1 MNVSSA
7 NPRDFRKDILFAFA
21 LAFAGL
27 LLWVLREALVLLYV
41 SGLFA
46 VILMPVV
53 HAISG
58 HRIGRWR
65 FRKRSAIFIML
76 LAVAGAFT
84 AFGFLAIPPV
94 VHDLQQLSSQPPESV
109 PALMQKLQD
118 IRFLNHLDGGALS
131 ARLQTWASE
140 AAAHLLIY
148 LKDLAGRL
156 FNFAAGLVLTIYF
169 ILDGDQAYHWF
180 LSLVPPRRRDRLD
193 VTLRRA
199 GDRMGKWLLGQA
211 SLMLILGL
219 CSTIVYVAL
228 KVRYAYALGFLTGL
242 LNIIPVLGA
251 AITII
256 LVLAIAAI
264 DSWGRVLGVA
274 IFYVIYIQIE
284 NSFLTPR
291 IMQNR
296 VDLPGLAV
304 LVALMLGFA
313 LAGILGALVSV
324 PTAVLVAVLIDE
336 YLVWKD
342 MPFAGP
348 P

>member
-1 MNVSSA
+1 MNVSSE

-94 VHDLQQLSSQPPESV
+94 VHDLQQLSSQPSKNV

-131 ARLQTWASE
+131 ARLQTWASA
-140 AAAHLLIY
+140 AAAHLLVY
-148 LKDLAGRL
+148 LKDLAGKL
-156 FNFAAGLVLTIYF
+156 FDFAAGLVLTIYF
-169 ILDGDQAYHWF
+169 ILEGDQAYRWF
-180 LSLVPPRRRDRLD
+180 LSLVPPRQPRPPGCNPAPRRRPDGQVAPGASQPDAYPGRLQHRCLRGAQGALRVCAGLSDR
-193 VTLRRA
+193 TAQHHSRTGRRH
-199 GDRMGKWLLGQA
+199 
-211 SLMLILGL
+211 S
-219 CSTIVYVAL
+219 
-228 KVRYAYALGFLTGL
+228 
-242 LNIIPVLGA
+242 
-251 AITII
+251 II

-274 IFYVIYIQIE
+274 IFYVVYLQIE
-284 NSFLTPR
+284 NSYLTPR

-304 LVALMLGFA
+304 LISLLLGFA
-313 LAGILGALVSV
+313 LAGVQGALVSV
-324 PTAVLVAVLIDE
+324 PTAVLIAVLIDE

>member
-1 MNVSSA
+1 MNDSSA
-7 NPRDFRKDILFAFA
+7 TPRNFRKDILFAFA

-27 LLWVLREALVLLYV
+27 LLWVLRSALVLLYV
-41 SGLFA
+41 SALFA

-65 FRKRSAIFIML
+65 FRKRSAIFIMFL
-76 LAVAGAFT
+76 CAAGALT

-94 VHDLQQLSSQPPESV
+94 VHDLQQLSTQPTKSA
-109 PALMQKLQD
+109 PALMKRIED
-118 IRFLNHLDGGALS
+118 IRFLSRLDGGDLS
-131 ARLQTWASE
+131 NRLQTWASA
-140 AAAHLLIY
+140 AAAHLLVY
-148 LKDLAGRL
+148 LKDLAGKL
-156 FNFAAGLVLTIYF
+156 FDFAAGLVLTIYF
-169 ILDGDQAYHWF
+169 ILEGNKAYHWF
-180 LSLVPPRRRDRLD
+180 LSLIPPRRRDRLD
-193 VTLRRA
+193 ETLRRA

-211 SLMLILGL
+211 SLMLILGV

-228 KVRYAYALGFLTGL
+228 RVRYAYALGFLTGL

-274 IFYVIYIQIE
+274 IFYIVYIQIE

-291 IMQNR
+291 IMQSR

-313 LAGILGALVSV
+313 LAGVLGALVSV

-342 MPFAGP
+342 MPFEGP

>member
-1 MNVSSA
+1 MNDSSA
-7 NPRDFRKDILFAFA
+7 TPRNSRKDILFAFA

-27 LLWVLREALVLLYV
+27 LLWVLRDALVLLYV
-41 SGLFA
+41 SALFA

-65 FRKRSAIFIML
+65 FRERSAIFIMFL
-76 LAVAGAFT
+76 CAAGALT

-94 VHDLQQLSSQPPESV
+94 VHDLQQLSSQPSKNV
-109 PALMQKLQD
+109 PALLKEIRN
-118 IRFLNHLDGGALS
+118 IRFLERVDGGALS
-131 ARLQTWASE
+131 SRLQSWAST
-140 AAAHLLIY
+140 AAAQLLVY
-148 LKDLAGRL
+148 LKDLASKL
-156 FNFAAGLVLTIYF
+156 FSFGAGLVLTIYF
-169 ILDGDQAYHWF
+169 ILDGNRAYHWF
-180 LSLVPPRRRDRLD
+180 LSLVSPRRRARLD
-193 VTLRRA
+193 VALRRA
-199 GDRMGKWLLGQA
+199 ADGMGKWLLGQA
-211 SLMLILGL
+211 SLMLILGI

-251 AITII
+251 AISII

-274 IFYVIYIQIE
+274 IFYIVYIQVE

-296 VDLPGLAV
+296 IGLPGLAV

-313 LAGILGALVSV
+313 LAGVLGALVSV
-324 PTAVLVAVLIDE
+324 PTAVLVEVLIDE

-342 MPFAGP
+342 MPFEGP